1 MREIFEDGQWLKIF
15 LVGIVIALLGLY
27 PFPKSVST
35 SLEIAYRDHKT
46 GNFGSVAA
54 NLVRVIGQQPWR
66 IGFWEAAGNAA
77 LAAGDTQNAGSYFAQ
92 AAAKGELSPDGY
104 IAWGDADW
112 QSESHRTALQIW
124 RIAAGLGISPDEVLE
139 RQADAYRVLQDNVAL
154 IETLQEMLHQTSIV
168 NRSPKAV
175 SALHYELGLLLAAYD
190 PASAPVHLTKAV
202 ELDPDLDP
210 EIRSLIFD
218 IQRGLEHDNPVYELM
233 ISGRALANHDYWSLA
248 EKAFENATVLD
259 PEYAEAWAYLGEARQ
274 YTASDLDPLVALE
287 TALELDPAS
296 IAANTFNA
304 LFWQRQYEYELALGY
319 FQMTAKLD
327 PDNPVYLVEIGNL
340 VALLGDLDAGE
351 DYYRQAIALS
361 SNDPKYVREFLKFSI
376 QFNLNLHDVALP
388 VARKLVALNPKNPI
402 SLDLMGD
409 ILLRLGDMFNAER
422 FFLRALAQDPE
433 YDQAHLHLG
442 QLYLSQTKK
451 ELAQYHFGRVLEV
464 STNAEVKARARKS
477 LDAYFSP

>member
-1 MREIFEDGQWLKIF
+1 VYNGKKI
-15 LVGIVIALLGLY
+15 
-27 PFPKSVST
+27 
-35 SLEIAYRDHKT
+35 
-46 GNFGSVAA
+46 
-54 NLVRVIGQQPWR
+54 
-66 IGFWEAAGNAA
+66 
-77 LAAGDTQNAGSYFAQ
+77 
-92 AAAKGELSPDGY
+92 
-104 IAWGDADW
+104 
-112 QSESHRTALQIW
+112 
-124 RIAAGLGISPDEVLE
+124 LGIIPGRGGSKGLPNKNTKESDITAKELLE
-139 RQADAYRVLQDNVAL
+139 RAIA
-154 IETLQEMLHQTSIV
+154 
-168 NRSPKAV
+168 
-175 SALHYELGLLLAAYD
+175 
-190 PASAPVHLTKAV
+190 
-202 ELDPDLDP
+202 LDP
-210 EIRSLIFD
+210 EF
-218 IQRGLEHDNPVYELM
+218 
-233 ISGRALANHDYWSLA
+233 
-248 EKAFENATVLD
+248 
-259 PEYAEAWAYLGEARQ
+259 AEAWAYLGEARQ

-319 FQMTAKLD
+319 LQMTAKLD

-388 VARKLVALNPKNPI
+388 VARKLVVLNPKNPI

-442 QLYLSQTKK
+442 QLYLNQTKQ